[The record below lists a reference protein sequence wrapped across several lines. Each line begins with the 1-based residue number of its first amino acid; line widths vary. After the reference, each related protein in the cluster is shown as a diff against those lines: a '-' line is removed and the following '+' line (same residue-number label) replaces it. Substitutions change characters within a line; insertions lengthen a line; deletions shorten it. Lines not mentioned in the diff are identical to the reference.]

1 MMQAF
6 ACPLEDLALDY
17 SRVRAQSTRRVETSC
32 EGVHG
37 KDPDKFSFSC
47 FYWGGKSP
55 LATEYRAIR
64 KAATKEIRSGSCPQC
79 AAVSAMRTLMA

>member
-17 SRVRAQSTRRVETSC
+17 SRVRAQSTRRVETLR

-47 FYWGGKSP
+47 SYRGKNCP
-55 LATEYRAIR
+55 LRQSTGRYVKQRQRIFDLGHVPYVWR
-64 KAATKEIRSGSCPQC
+64 YQP
-79 AAVSAMRTLMA
+79 

>member
-17 SRVRAQSTRRVETSC
+17 SRVGTQSTRRVETPC

-37 KDPDKFSFSC
+37 KDPDKFGFSC
-47 FYWGGKSP
+47 FYWGENRP
-55 LATEYRAIR
+55 LRQ
-64 KAATKEIRSGSCPQC
+64 SGGRYVVQRQRRFDVGHVPYVWRYQP
-79 AAVSAMRTLMA
+79 